1 MPSSLPFRTRLVA
14 LVSMLALSGLTGCSA
29 ELEGD
34 FDAPEV
40 SQSDD
45 ALVGQDELEL
55 GRGLPRAD
63 FSGPLPAS
71 ASTTDFSRW
80 NSPVKGQ
87 GSRGWCTAFATVAG
101 IENLANRHLGADADL
116 SEIDHYQSYRRYE
129 MATSVSTASRT
140 PIAPESAWPYYGNP
154 VPDYRQNRHAKVL
167 SYAAPETRAEVLE
180 ELAKGHPLVM
190 GITTFKNF
198 DADASGRVP
207 LPQGRKRGGHAVA
220 VTGFVR
226 DASYAGGGYLVFKNS
241 WGTAF
246 GDKGYGHLPLD
257 YCSVSTCYFIAIRSI
272 EYAGR
277 TTPEGASGA
286 SPLPPVQSPEP
297 TPAPSP
303 PAPSTG
309 SIVVDDT
316 TVRAVAQH
324 DPATPSRFRLAL
336 QTSPEILTKIA
347 SVRYDVDASFGQGRY
362 ATSSDR
368 ASSFRTSTV
377 YRTYDDDWRTNG
389 AELTLVDGRKV
400 PIAGAVIRF

>member
-1 MPSSLPFRTRLVA
+1 MPASPPLWTRFVA
-14 LVSMLALSGLTGCSA
+14 LGSLLALAGATGCSA

-34 FDAPEV
+34 PEALEV

-45 ALVGQDELEL
+45 ALIGQDELEL

-71 ASTTDFSRW
+71 ATTSDFSRW
-80 NSPVKGQ
+80 DSPVKGQ
-87 GSRGWCTAFATVAG
+87 GSRGWCTAFATVAS
-101 IENLANRHLGADADL
+101 IENLANRHFGANADL

-154 VPDYRQNRHAKVL
+154 APDYRQKRHAKVL
-167 SYAAPETRAEVLE
+167 SYAAPETRAEVLD

-226 DASYAGGGYLVFKNS
+226 DASYAGGGYLIFKNS
-241 WGTAF
+241 WGTDF

-257 YCSVSTCYFIAIRSI
+257 YCSVSTCYFLAIRSV

-277 TTPEGASGA
+277 ATPSEPGGA
-286 SPLPPVQSPEP
+286 PTVPPAPTPEP
-297 TPAPSP
+297 TPEPP
-303 PAPSTG
+303 TPAPSTG
-309 SIVVDDT
+309 SAVIDDT

-324 DPATPSRFRLAL
+324 DPASPARFRLAL
-336 QTSPEILTKIA
+336 QTSSEILAKIA

-368 ASSFRTSTV
+368 ASSFRTNTV
-377 YRTYDDDWRTNG
+377 YRTYDNDWRTNG
-389 AELTLVDGRKV
+389 AELTLTDGRKV